1 MAIVAGEKQQ
11 QFFILV
17 NESSDA
23 TQGIKIEVASF
34 VANVPLRILGYF
46 VVGSGQIGK

>member
-34 VANVPLRILGYF
+34 VANVIILGNLDA
-46 VVGSGQIGK
+46 GSGQIGK